1 MHVNLVDSCFNM
13 NKPFKLKPIYK
24 DYIWGGQKIINN
36 LHKDTNINPCAE
48 AWEFSSHTAGV
59 SFCDSGEYKGIK
71 INEIFKM
78 HPEYLGRFSNPN
90 GDIPILI
97 KYIDAKEDLSIQ
109 VHPSDAYA
117 LKNENSLGKSEVWY
131 ILESDNGH
139 LSVGFNK
146 DVNKDIVKKS
156 IEDGTILNHLNNFSV
171 SKGEYLPIDA
181 GTIHAINA
189 GCLLIE
195 VQENSDLTYRIFDYN
210 RKDSKGNKR
219 PLHIEKALDVLDYK
233 KYDKPSSNS
242 LKYSCKYFNLSV
254 IDTPCEIC
262 TTKNNFMVLMCIEDS
277 CIIKAE
283 DEELPMNYGDS
294 VFVPADCK
302 ITINNK
308 SKLLKVEV

>member
-1 MHVNLVDSCFNM
+1 M

-24 DYIWGGQKIINN
+24 DYIWGGQKIINI

-48 AWEFSSHTAGV
+48 AWEFSTHNAGV
-59 SFCDSGEYKGIK
+59 SFCDSGEYKGKK

-97 KYIDAKEDLSIQ
+97 KYIDAKEDLSVQ
-109 VHPSDAYA
+109 VHPDDAYA

-146 DVNKDIVKKS
+146 DINRDIVKKS

-171 SKGEYLPIDA
+171 SKGEYYPIEA

-195 VQENSDLTYRIFDYN
+195 VQENSDLTYRIFDYD
-210 RKDSKGNKR
+210 RKDVDGNKR
-219 PLHIEKALDVLDYK
+219 PLHIDKALDVLNYK
-233 KYDKPSSNS
+233 KYVLPNQKSLNYSS
-242 LKYSCKYFNLSV
+242 KYFSMSV
-254 IDTPCEIC
+254 IDANCKISTS
-262 TTKNNFMVLMCIEDS
+262 KNNFIVLMCVEGN
-277 CIIKAE
+277 CIMKME
-283 DEELPMNYGDS
+283 NEELVMNYGNS
-294 VFVPADCK
+294 FFIPAD
-302 ITINNK
+302 
-308 SKLLKVEV
+308 SEVLLQGYGKLLKVEV